1 MKTILVSELQ
11 LNTKSQ
17 LGHDFKQLKPDA
29 LTDKTDYN
37 TINGFSR
44 CLEKINIIIN
54 LVGKEIR

>member
-17 LGHDFKQLKPDA
+17 HDFKQLKPDA

-44 CLEKINIIIN
+44 CLEKIHIIIN